1 MCGTFSDLLK
11 ISLSSCSDTNWPRLA
26 TKRVE
31 QGALLTAMFGWDE
44 GEPTG
49 DASAGEGRKWG
60 SDACIDVSVVGCGRD
75 MGACKTETET
85 TIFHHYP
92 LLPSASIPRQFLFYF
107 VRYLELMTT
116 FSFVCLFQFFFNK
129 GVQYLGEEF
138 LYCGVDSIFAFFFK
152 KEDFFL
158 YLVTF

>member
-1 MCGTFSDLLK
+1 M
-11 ISLSSCSDTNWPRLA
+11 NWPRLA

-75 MGACKTETET
+75 MGACEKKTET
-85 TIFHHYP
+85 TIFHRYP
-92 LLPSASIPRQFLFYF
+92 LPFVSIVFCH
-107 VRYLELMTT
+107 LELLI
-116 FSFVCLFQFFFNK
+116 FSFVC
-129 GVQYLGEEF
+129 
-138 LYCGVDSIFAFFFK
+138 SI
-152 KEDFFL
+152 
-158 YLVTF
+158 